1 MLLNHHQ
8 IKIKAGRI
16 RKYQTILPNKK
27 GGNDYRAK
35 DKEIVIRQS
44 QKDPVASCVLC
55 SSGTGTKRKHRG
67 T

>member
-1 MLLNHHQ
+1 MLLNHQ
-8 IKIKAGRI
+8 
-16 RKYQTILPNKK
+16 PNKSKSREDSKISGGSPEQK

-55 SSGTGTKRKHRG
+55 SSGTGTKGKHRG

>member
-1 MLLNHHQ
+1 MLLNYQ
-8 IKIKAGRI
+8 QTKVKAGRI
-16 RKYQTILPNKK
+16 RKYQ

-44 QKDPVASCVLC
+44 QKDPVASCILC

>member
-1 MLLNHHQ
+1 MLLNHQ
-8 IKIKAGRI
+8 
-16 RKYQTILPNKK
+16 PNKRKSRENSKISRDSPEQK

-44 QKDPVASCVLC
+44 QKDPVASCILC